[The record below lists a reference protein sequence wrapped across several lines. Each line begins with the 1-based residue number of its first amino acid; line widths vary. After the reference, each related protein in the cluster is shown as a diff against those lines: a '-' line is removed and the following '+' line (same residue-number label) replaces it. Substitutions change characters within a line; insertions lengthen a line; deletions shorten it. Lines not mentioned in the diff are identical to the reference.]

1 MRLKGRTKKTVRN
14 APCEEEGHMNYNC
27 LDVSVSDGVARVVLN
42 HPERLNSMT
51 AAFWAEIP
59 RAFRELDEAGGTR
72 VAILSST
79 GKHFS
84 AGMDLSVFQPSDQ
97 GGHALGTKTV
107 LDRERFRQQL
117 RKLQESFNAI
127 ANARF
132 PVIAAVQG
140 GCIGGAVDMATACCL
155 RYTTRDAFFC
165 IQEINLGMMA
175 DAGTLNRMP
184 RQLPEAVMREL
195 AYTGDRLGAER
206 AERLG
211 FVSGVF
217 DTHEALLEGALAVA
231 RKIAAKA
238 PLAIAASKEMI
249 SYARDHSVA
258 ESFAYLNALQ
268 PGIFSPDDIARAMVA
283 QKSGTLA
290 AFDDLAPLRPALG

>member
-1 MRLKGRTKKTVRN
+1 M
-14 APCEEEGHMNYNC
+14 EYEC
-27 LDVSVSDGVARVVLN
+27 LEVSCRDGVAHVQLN

-51 AAFWAEIP
+51 PAFWAEIP
-59 RAFRELDEAGGTR
+59 RAFRALDEAGGTR
-72 VAILSST
+72 VAVLCST

-84 AGMDLSVFQPSDQ
+84 AGMDLAVF
-97 GGHALGTKTV
+97 GGDHALGTKDV
-107 LDRERFRQQL
+107 LARERFRQQL

-155 RYTTRDAFFC
+155 RYATREAFFC
-165 IQEINLGMMA
+165 IQEINIGMMA
-175 DAGTLNRMP
+175 DVGTMNRMP
-184 RQLPEAVMREL
+184 RQLPDAVMREL
-195 AYTGDRLGAER
+195 AYTGERLGAER

-211 FVSGVF
+211 FVNGLF
-217 DTHEALLEGALAVA
+217 DSHEALLDGALAVA

-238 PLAIAASKEMI
+238 PLAVAATKEMI

-268 PGIFSPDDIARAMVA
+268 PGIFSPEDIARAVIA
-283 QKSGTLA
+283 QKASAAA
-290 AFDDLAPLRPALG
+290 AFDDLPPLKPALG

>member
-1 MRLKGRTKKTVRN
+1 MMTSYD
-14 APCEEEGHMNYNC
+14 CIE
-27 LDVSVSDGVARVVLN
+27 VSNQDGVAHVQLN

-51 AAFWAEIP
+51 PAFWAEIP

-72 VAILSST
+72 VAVLSST

-84 AGMDLSVFQPSDQ
+84 AGMDLSVFQGD
-97 GGHALGTKTV
+97 HALGTKDV
-107 LDRERFRQQL
+107 LARERFRQQL
-117 RKLQESFNAI
+117 RRLQESFNAI

-140 GCIGGAVDMATACCL
+140 GCIGGAVDMVTACCL
-155 RYTTRDAFFC
+155 RYAVRDAFFC
-165 IQEINLGMMA
+165 IHEINIGMMA
-175 DAGTLNRMP
+175 DVGTMNRMP
-184 RQLPEAVMREL
+184 RQLPDAVMREL

-211 FVSGVF
+211 FVNGLF
-217 DTHEALLEGALAVA
+217 DTHQALLEGTMAVA

-249 SYARDHSVA
+249 SYARDHAVA
-258 ESFAYLNALQ
+258 ESLAYLNALQ
-268 PGIFSPDDIARAMVA
+268 PGIFSPEDMARAMAA
-283 QKSGTLA
+283 QKSGATA
-290 AFDDLAPLRPALG
+290 AFDDLAPLKPAMG

>member
-1 MRLKGRTKKTVRN
+1 MKYE
-14 APCEEEGHMNYNC
+14 CIE
-27 LDVSVSDGVARVVLN
+27 VSVEAGIAQVKLN
-42 HPERLNSMT
+42 QPQRLNSMT
-51 AAFWAEIP
+51 PAFWAEIP
-59 RAFRELDEAGGTR
+59 HAFRALDEAGGVR
-72 VAILSST
+72 VAILAST

-84 AGMDLSVFQPSDQ
+84 AGMDLSVFQD
-97 GGHALGTKTV
+97 GGSLGTKDV

-132 PVIAAVQG
+132 PVIAAIQG

-155 RYTTRDAFFC
+155 RYTTKDAFFC

-175 DAGTLNRMP
+175 DVGTMNRMP
-184 RQLPEAVMREL
+184 RQLPDAVMREL
-195 AYTGDRLGAER
+195 AYTGDRLDAAR

-211 FVSGVF
+211 FVNGVF
-217 DTHEALLEGALAVA
+217 DTHEALAAGVFAVA
-231 RKIAAKA
+231 QKIAAKA

-249 SYARDHSVA
+249 SYARDHSLA

-268 PGIFSPDDIARAMVA
+268 PGIFSPEDIARAVMTPKGGA
-283 QKSGTLA
+283 PDFT
-290 AFDDLAPLRPALG
+290 DLPALKPALG

>member
-1 MRLKGRTKKTVRN
+1 MMSYD
-14 APCEEEGHMNYNC
+14 CFE
-27 LDVSVSDGVARVVLN
+27 VSSAGGVAHVRLT

-51 AAFWAEIP
+51 AGFWAEIP
-59 RAFRELDEAGGTR
+59 RVFRELDEAGGTR
-72 VAILSST
+72 VAVLSST

-84 AGMDLSVFQPSDQ
+84 AGMDLSVFMPNAQ
-97 GGHALGTKTV
+97 GEPPLGTKDV
-107 LDRERFRQQL
+107 LARERFRQQL
-117 RKLQESFNAI
+117 RKLQASFNAI

-155 RYTTRDAFFC
+155 RYATRDAFFC
-165 IQEINLGMMA
+165 IHEINLGMMA
-175 DAGTLNRMP
+175 DVGTLNRMP
-184 RQLPEAVMREL
+184 RQLPDAVMREL

-211 FVSGVF
+211 FVNAVF
-217 DTHEALLEGALAVA
+217 DSHEALLEGALAVA

-238 PLAIAASKEMI
+238 PLAVASSKEMI

-258 ESFAYLNALQ
+258 ESFGYLNALQ
-268 PGIFSPDDIARAMVA
+268 PGIFNPDDIARAMQS
-283 QKSGTLA
+283 QKSGA
-290 AFDDLAPLRPALG
+290 APVFDDLAPLKPALG

>member
-1 MRLKGRTKKTVRN
+1 MS
-14 APCEEEGHMNYNC
+14 AFECIE
-27 LDVSVSDGVARVVLN
+27 VSNQDGVAHVKLN

-51 AAFWAEIP
+51 PAFWAEIP
-59 RAFRELDEAGGTR
+59 RAFRALDEAGGTR
-72 VAILSST
+72 VAVLSST

-84 AGMDLSVFQPSDQ
+84 AGMDLKVFQWN
-97 GGHALGTKTV
+97 HELGTKDV
-107 LDRERFRQQL
+107 LARERFRQQL
-117 RKLQESFNAI
+117 RRLQESFNAI

-155 RYTTRDAFFC
+155 RYATRDAFFC
-165 IQEINLGMMA
+165 IHEINIGMMA
-175 DAGTLNRMP
+175 DVGTMNRMP
-184 RQLPEAVMREL
+184 RQLPDAVMREL

-211 FVSGVF
+211 FVNGVF
-217 DTHEALLEGALAVA
+217 DSHEALLEGALVTA
-231 RKIAAKA
+231 RQIAARA
-238 PLAIAASKEMI
+238 PLAVAASKEMI

-268 PGIFSPDDIARAMVA
+268 PGIFSPEDMARAMMA
-283 QKSGTLA
+283 QKAGSA
-290 AFDDLAPLRPALG
+290 AVFDDLPPLKPAMG

>member
-1 MRLKGRTKKTVRN
+1 MMDY
-14 APCEEEGHMNYNC
+14 EC
-27 LDVSVSDGVARVVLN
+27 LAVTCSDGVAHVQLN

-51 AAFWAEIP
+51 PAFWAEIP
-59 RAFRELDEAGGTR
+59 RAFRALDEAGGTR
-72 VAILSST
+72 VAVLSST

-84 AGMDLSVFQPSDQ
+84 AGMDLAVF
-97 GGHALGTKTV
+97 GGDHALGTKNV
-107 LDRERFRQQL
+107 LARERFRQQL

-165 IQEINLGMMA
+165 IQEINIGMMA
-175 DAGTLNRMP
+175 DVGTMNRMP

-211 FVSGVF
+211 FVNGLF
-217 DTHEALLEGALAVA
+217 DSHAALLEGALAVA

-238 PLAIAASKEMI
+238 PLAVAATKEMI
-249 SYARDHSVA
+249 SYALDHSVA

-268 PGIFSPDDIARAMVA
+268 PGIFSPEDMARAMAA
-283 QKSGTLA
+283 QKSGSAA
-290 AFDDLAPLRPALG
+290 AFDDLAPLKPVLG